1 MTKKTKLLLLMIPA
15 ILIIWAIHSFSEFI
29 EDREGLTFTASL
41 LSFHKEKLIDFF
53 ISLIPV
59 YILVPYTLVK
69 MKKETN

>member
-1 MTKKTKLLLLMIPA
+1 MIFA

-53 ISLIPV
+53 ISLIPAFIV
-59 YILVPYTLVK
+59 VPYALVK

>member
-15 ILIIWAIHSFSEFI
+15 ILIIWAIHSFSEFM
-29 EDREGLTFTASL
+29 ENREGLTYMASL

-53 ISLIPV
+53 ISLIPAFIV
-59 YILVPYTLVK
+59 VPYTLVK